1 MTDVPQTQEL
11 TEADVAAWLEA
22 NPEYLFEHLNQ
33 LEPEGETNGDSEPT
47 SIAFYQVRA
56 LREKNTRLQQQ
67 LKELVRVAAENEALI
82 GRLHELTLTLLAASS
97 LDELIAAV
105 ADGMV
110 SQFSAPHTLL
120 FMNQPIATEHDVL
133 APDAHTAD
141 VLAKFADLIKQGEPL
156 CGRIGAKKLESL
168 FPQVESPLASAALIP
183 MPGLGLLAL
192 GAPDDDK
199 FQPGMETDFLRLLG
213 KMISAALSRHLESST
228 TVASRSAS

>member
-11 TEADVAAWLEA
+11 AEAEVTAWLEA
-22 NPEYLFEHLNQ
+22 NPEYLAEHLNQ
-33 LEPEGETNGDSEPT
+33 LMPESAADPEGGPT

-67 LKELVRVAAENEALI
+67 LKELVRVAGENEALI
-82 GRLHELTLTLLAASS
+82 GRLHELTLSLLSARS
-97 LDELIAAV
+97 LEELVATV

-110 SQFSAPHTLL
+110 NQFTAPHARL
-120 FMNQPIATEHDVL
+120 FMSQPLALEHEVL
-133 APDAHTAD
+133 APAALATEVH
-141 VLAKFADLIKQGEPL
+141 AKFADLIKQGEPL
-156 CGRIGAKKLESL
+156 CGRIGADKLQAL
-168 FPQVESPLASAALIP
+168 FPEAESALASAALIP

-192 GAPDDDK
+192 GAPDDNK

-213 KMISAALSRHLESST
+213 NMIFSAFSRHLDSSA